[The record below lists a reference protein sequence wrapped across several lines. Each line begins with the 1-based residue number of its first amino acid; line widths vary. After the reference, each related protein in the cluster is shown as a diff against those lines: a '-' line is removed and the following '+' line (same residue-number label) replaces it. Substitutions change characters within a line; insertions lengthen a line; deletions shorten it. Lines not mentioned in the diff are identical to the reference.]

1 MELQGKDNT
10 VLTTEDEQHK
20 ESSEPQESTE
30 PMEQIDKPPSPE
42 PESGIGKDVD
52 SEMDPNGDLGK
63 GDDLKELEKPK
74 ANENIMDHQPSPN
87 TSEDEDEGKE
97 PQVVSMTT
105 ATDKPKPTSKP
116 PRFDNSVEP
125 IEYDVPVRRAPRGG
139 GVGGH
144 LGRGPRKAVVIIVVV
159 SVIAVALVV
168 GLVLAGKKYLRLK
181 LTLTINYT
189 DNIEVSHVYVMK

>member
-1 MELQGKDNT
+1 MWYSHKQRGLTPVEGVESQGEDNT
-10 VLTTEDEQHK
+10 ILTTDDEQHK
-20 ESSEPQESTE
+20 EPLEPQESTE
-30 PMEQIDKPPSPE
+30 PTEQMNTPPSPE

-74 ANENIMDHQPSPN
+74 ANEIIMDQQPSPN
-87 TSEDEDEGKE
+87 TSEDEDEAKA

-105 ATDKPKPTSKP
+105 ADDKPKPTSKP

-125 IEYDVPVRRAPRGG
+125 IEYDVPVRRPPRGG

-144 LGRGPRKAVVIIVVV
+144 LGRGPRKAVAIIIVV

-168 GLVLAGKKYLRLK
+168 GLVLAGK
-181 LTLTINYT
+181 
-189 DNIEVSHVYVMK
+189 